1 MTPDYQGLATA
12 IVVAS
17 LVPALVGLGLYVW
30 YGFALSRLFPKLGAE
45 GWKGWVPILNEIELL
60 VRGGVPGWSVVFY
73 FIPVVQLYGIYLK
86 AIALHRIN
94 ESFGRGAGFTVLGI
108 LLPPLWATMVAGG
121 RMPAEGD
128 YDRRVEGLLSAP
140 EAAQPRT
147 PDADAL
153 GAGPFVAQP
162 AAYASAPPPPPSAPV
177 PVSFPSLAAASEPPL
192 FDSPLYAAPEAAVP
206 VAAPAAA
213 PAPEPAAPAAEPEP
227 GTVYNPWAQGPP
239 ASAAP
244 APVATPVPI
253 PAAAPYVAEPAPA
266 PEPVVLAP
274 PPVVESTAP
283 APAAVVPE
291 PDDDDDDADRT
302 VVVDRR
308 PQVPW
313 RLVTDEGHV
322 IPLRT
327 RTVIL
332 GRKPTASSD
341 GVDVIAVPDST
352 KTLSKDHARLELSDE
367 GLWTVVDLNSTNG
380 VIIIEPD
387 GTETLLPRG
396 GSAAVP
402 GRFMLGKVAM
412 RVSFDDTE
420 ETR

>member
-17 LVPALVGLGLYVW
+17 LVPALVGLGLYLW

-45 GWKGWVPILNEIELL
+45 GWKGWVPILNEIEIL

-86 AIALHRIN
+86 ALAVHRIN

-108 LLPPLWATMVAGG
+108 FLPPLWATLLAGG
-121 RMPAEGD
+121 RMPAAGD
-128 YDRRVEGLLSAP
+128 YDRRVEGLMSAA
-140 EAAQPRT
+140 EAAPART

-177 PVSFPSLAAASEPPL
+177 PVAFPSLAPASEPPL
-192 FDSPLYAAPEAAVP
+192 FDAPPVPAAPRP
-206 VAAPAAA
+206 PAPE
-213 PAPEPAAPAAEPEP
+213 PEPAAPEAPAQAPEP

-239 ASAAP
+239 AAP
-244 APVATPVPI
+244 VPPPVATP
-253 PAAAPYVAEPAPA
+253 AAPPAA
-266 PEPVVLAP
+266 PEPVVVPEPVIQLTP
-274 PPVVESTAP
+274 PPAVESTAP
-283 APAAVVPE
+283 APAVAVPPVDE
-291 PDDDDDDADRT
+291 DDDDDEDRT

-327 RTVIL
+327 RTIIL
-332 GRKPTASSD
+332 GRKPTAAAD

-352 KTLSKDHARLELSDE
+352 KTLSKNHARLELSEE
-367 GLWTVVDLNSTNG
+367 GAWTVFDLDSTNG
-380 VIIIEPD
+380 VIIIEAD
-387 GTETLLPRG
+387 GTETLLPQG

-420 ETR
+420 ATR

>member
-1 MTPDYQGLATA
+1 MTPDYQGLAVA
-12 IVVAS
+12 VVIAS
-17 LVPALVGLGLYVW
+17 LVPAVVGLGLYVW
-30 YGFALSRLFPKLGAE
+30 YGFALSKLFPKLGAE
-45 GWKGWVPILNEIELL
+45 GWKGWVPVLNEIEIL

-86 AIALHRIN
+86 AMALHRIN

-108 LLPPLWATMVAGG
+108 LLPPLWATLVAGG

-140 EAAQPRT
+140 EAART

-153 GAGPFVAQP
+153 GAQQP

-192 FDSPLYAAPEAAVP
+192 FESPLFE
-206 VAAPAAA
+206 APAAVA
-213 PAPEPAAPAAEPEP
+213 PTAQAAPPAPAAPPEP
-227 GTVYNPWAQGPP
+227 GTVYNPWAQGP
-239 ASAAP
+239 AAP
-244 APVATPVPI
+244 PAPAVAPPVATPD
-253 PAAAPYVAEPAPA
+253 AAPYVPEPVAL

-283 APAAVVPE
+283 AAPAVAVAE
-291 PDDDDDDADRT
+291 PDDDDELDRT
-302 VVVDRR
+302 VAVDRR

-313 RLVTDEGHV
+313 RIVTDEGHV
-322 IPLRT
+322 IPLRAHT
-327 RTVIL
+327 AIL
-332 GRKPTASSD
+332 GRKPAAAD
-341 GVDVIAVPDST
+341 GTETIAVPDST
-352 KTLSKDHARLELSDE
+352 KTLSKNHARLELSDD
-367 GLWTVVDLNSTNG
+367 GTWTVFDLDSTNG
-380 VIIIEPD
+380 VIVIEPD

-412 RVSFDDTE
+412 RLSFDDTE
-420 ETR
+420 ATR